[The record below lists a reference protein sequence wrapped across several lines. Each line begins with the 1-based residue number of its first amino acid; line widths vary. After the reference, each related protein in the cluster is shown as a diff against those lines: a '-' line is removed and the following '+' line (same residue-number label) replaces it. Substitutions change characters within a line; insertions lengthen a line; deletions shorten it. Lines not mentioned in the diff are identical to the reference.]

1 MTLARPR
8 GMKKINLALMKK
20 IYALLV
26 FLLPMATVCAQNY
39 PADFAQVLVANGI
52 SNPTAMAFAP
62 DGRIFVAQQ
71 SGALRVIKNGTL
83 LATPFITLSVND
95 DGERGLIGVTLDPD
109 FATNQY
115 LYLYHTTT
123 DGGMHNRITRFTA
136 NGDVVLAGSA
146 SIVIDLDPLSSATN
160 HNGGAMHFGKDGKL
174 YVAIGENA
182 NASNAQS
189 LETYHGK
196 LLRLNK
202 DGSAPADNPFPTGSE
217 HKKRIWAY
225 GLRNPFTFSV
235 HPETG
240 RILVNDVGQSTWEE
254 INDAT
259 TGGKNFGWPT
269 AEGTSANA
277 ALTNPIFK
285 YSHSG
290 GDVNGCAITGGT
302 FFNPSVTNYPSE
314 YVGQYFFQD
323 LCGAWISSITLGGTV
338 SRTTFATGLPG
349 SGVAI
354 TTGNDGNLYFLS
366 RSSGALFK
374 IIYNKTTIPFIT
386 TQPASATLPTG
397 QSITFN
403 VKALGSTPFT
413 YQWQKNGVDISGA
426 KSATYTITDATV
438 AHSGKYRVIVSNN
451 AGSTPSDEA
460 TLTVIANKIPI
471 ATITTPVEGTTYVA
485 GTTLNFAGTGDDPE
499 YGPLPAS
506 ALRWSIDFH
515 HGTHK
520 HDQPDVTG
528 VKGGSFEIPNEGETS
543 ADVWYRII
551 LTVTDSKGLTGKD
564 SVDINPRKTILSF
577 ETTPPGLD
585 ITLDGQ
591 PLTTPSSIES
601 VEGILRTI
609 GVPSPQTVD
618 HLIYSFASWSNGGT
632 QTQTF
637 ATPTDDAT
645 LNAHFTFVVGTE
657 HQVFHVQEVS
667 VYPNPSSVG
676 YVNVCLPADPSQRVK
691 IRLVDMLSREV
702 SVQEQAVDDTGCFAL
717 SYGKLKKGVYAL
729 HLDQGGK
736 VFVQRVVVAD

>member
-1 MTLARPR
+1 MIQACDQ
-8 GMKKINLALMKK
+8 KKINLAFMKK
-20 IYALLV
+20 IYALVLF
-26 FLLPMATVCAQNY
+26 FLAAAAVSAQTY
-39 PADFAQVLVANGI
+39 PPDFAQVLVASGI

-71 SGALRVIKNGTL
+71 SGALRVIKDGAL
-83 LATPFITLSVND
+83 LATPFITLSVNS
-95 DGERGLIGVTLDPD
+95 DGERGLIGVALDPGFD
-109 FATNQY
+109 TNHY
-115 LYLYHTTT
+115 VYLYHTTT
-123 DGGMHNRITRFTA
+123 EGGIHNRITRFTA
-136 NGDVVLAGSA
+136 NGDVALAGSA

-160 HNGGAMHFGKDGKL
+160 HNGGAMHFGKDEKL

-182 NASNAQS
+182 NGSNAQS
-189 LETYHGK
+189 LETYLGK

-202 DGSAPADNPFPTGSE
+202 DGSAPGDNPFPTGSD

-277 ALTNPIFK
+277 AFTNPIFK
-285 YSHSG
+285 YPHSG

-302 FFNPSVTNYPSE
+302 FFSPAVTNYPSE

-323 LCGAWISSITLGGTV
+323 LCSNWISSITLSGTV
-338 SRTTFATGLPG
+338 TRTTFATDVAG
-349 SGVAI
+349 SGVGIA
-354 TTGNDGNLYFLS
+354 TGNDGNLYFLS
-366 RSSGALFK
+366 RSSGALYK

-397 QSITFN
+397 QSVTFG

-413 YQWQKNGVDISGA
+413 YQWQKNGADISGA
-426 KSATYTITDATV
+426 KSSTYTISNAV
-438 AHSGKYRVIVSNN
+438 EANSGKYRVVVSNS
-451 AGSTPSDEA
+451 AGSTPSNEA
-460 TLTVIANKIPI
+460 TLTVIANKVPV
-471 ATITTPVEGTTYVA
+471 ATITTPAEGTTYVA
-485 GTTLNFAGTGDDPE
+485 GTALNFAGTGDDPE
-499 YGPLPAS
+499 DDLLPAS
-506 ALRWSIDFH
+506 AFSWSVDFH
-515 HGTHK
+515 HDTHK

-528 VKGGSFEIPNEGETS
+528 VKSGSFEIPNEGETS
-543 ADVWYRII
+543 ANVWYRII
-551 LTVTDSKGLTGKD
+551 LTVTDSEGLKGKD
-564 SVDINPRKTILSF
+564 SVDVYPRKTMLAF

-591 PLTTPSSIES
+591 PLTTPYSVES
-601 VEGILRTI
+601 VEGIRRTI

-618 HLIYSFASWSNGGT
+618 HVIYSFASWSNGGT

-637 ATPTDDAT
+637 ATPVDDVV
-645 LNAHFTFVVGTE
+645 LNARFTFVVGTE
-657 HQVFHVQEVS
+657 HEALPVREVS
-667 VYPNPSSVG
+667 VHPNPSSVG
-676 YVNVCLPADPSQRVK
+676 YVHVCLPAGVSQHVNV
-691 IRLVDMLSREV
+691 RLVDMLSREV
-702 SVQEQAVDDTGCFAL
+702 NAQEQTVDDTGCFLL

-729 HLDQGGK
+729 HLDRDGK
-736 VFVQRVVVAD
+736 TFVQRVVVAD

>member
-1 MTLARPR
+1 
-8 GMKKINLALMKK
+8 MKRF
-20 IYALLV
+20 YAFLL
-26 FLLPMATVCAQNY
+26 FLLPVAAVYAQTY

-71 SGALRVIKNGTL
+71 SGALRVIKDGAL

-95 DGERGLIGVTLDPD
+95 DGERGLIGVTLDPEFD
-109 FATNQY
+109 TNHF

-123 DGGMHNRITRFTA
+123 EGGTHNRITRFTA
-136 NGDVVLAGSA
+136 NGDVALAGSA
-146 SIVIDLDPLSSATN
+146 SLVIDLDPLSSATN

-182 NASNAQS
+182 NGANAQS

-202 DGSAPADNPFPTGSE
+202 DGSAPSDNPFPTGSE

-269 AEGTSANA
+269 AEGTSTNA
-277 ALTNPIFK
+277 AFTNPIYK
-285 YSHSG
+285 YPHSG

-302 FFNPSVTNYPSE
+302 FFNPATTNYPSQ

-323 LCGAWISSITLGGTV
+323 LCGGWISSITLSGTV
-338 SRTTFATGLPG
+338 TRTTFGTGLAG

-366 RSSGALFK
+366 RSAGALFK

-386 TQPASATLPTG
+386 TQPASATIPTG
-397 QSITFN
+397 QSVTFS

-413 YQWQKNGVDISGA
+413 YQWQKNGVDIPGA
-426 KSATYTITDATV
+426 KSSTYSITNAIEGN
-438 AHSGKYRVIVSNN
+438 SGKYRVIVSNS
-451 AGSTPSDEA
+451 AGSTPSNEA
-460 TLTVIANKIPI
+460 TLTVIANKVPV
-471 ATITTPVEGTTYVA
+471 ATITAPVEGTTYVA
-485 GTTLNFAGTGDDPE
+485 GTALNFTGTGDDPE
-499 YGPLPAS
+499 DGLLAAS
-506 ALRWSIDFH
+506 AFSWSIDFH
-515 HGTHK
+515 HDTHK

-528 VKGGSFEIPNEGETS
+528 VKSGSFDIPDEGET
-543 ADVWYRII
+543 AANVWYRII
-551 LTVTDSKGLTGKD
+551 LTVTDSKGLKGKD
-564 SVDINPRKTILSF
+564 SVDIYPRKTTLAF

-591 PLTTPSSIES
+591 PVTTPYSVES
-601 VEGILRTI
+601 VEGIRRTI

-618 HLIYSFASWSNGGT
+618 HVIYSFASWSNEGT
-632 QTQTF
+632 QTQTL
-637 ATPTDDAT
+637 ATPTDDVT
-645 LNAHFTFVVGTE
+645 LNVRFTFVVGTE
-657 HQVFHVQEVS
+657 HPVFHAQDVS
-667 VYPNPSSVG
+667 VYPNPSSLG
-676 YVNVCLPADPSQRVK
+676 YVNVCLPAEISRQVK
-691 IRLVDMLSREV
+691 VRLVDMLSREV
-702 SVQEQAVDDTGCFAL
+702 SAQEQTVDDTGCFQL

-729 HLDQGGK
+729 HLDRGGK

>member
-1 MTLARPR
+1 
-8 GMKKINLALMKK
+8 MKK
-20 IYALLV
+20 IYALFL
-26 FLLPMATVCAQNY
+26 FLLPAAAVYAQTY
-39 PADFAQVLVANGI
+39 PTDFAQVLVANGI
-52 SNPTAMAFAP
+52 SNPTAMTFAP

-71 SGALRVIKNGTL
+71 SGALRVIKNGAL
-83 LATPFITLSVND
+83 LAAPFITLSVND

-109 FATNQY
+109 FDTNHY

-123 DGGMHNRITRFTA
+123 EGGIHNRITRFTA
-136 NGDVVLAGSA
+136 DGDVALAGSA
-146 SIVIDLDPLSSATN
+146 SIVIDLDPLSAATN
-160 HNGGAMHFGKDGKL
+160 HNGGAMHFGKDEKL

-182 NASNAQS
+182 NGTNAQS

-240 RILVNDVGQSTWEE
+240 RILVNDVGQGTWEE

-269 AEGTSANA
+269 AEGTSTNA
-277 ALTNPIFK
+277 AFTNPI
-285 YSHSG
+285 YQYPHSG
-290 GDVNGCAITGGT
+290 GDINGCAITGGT
-302 FFNPSVTNYPSE
+302 FFSPGATNYPSE
-314 YVGQYFFQD
+314 YVGRYFFQD
-323 LCGAWISSITLGGTV
+323 LCGNWISSITLSGTV
-338 SRTTFATGLPG
+338 TRTTFGTGVAG

-366 RSSGALFK
+366 RTNGALYK
-374 IIYNKTTIPFIT
+374 IIYNKTTVPVIT
-386 TQPASATLPTG
+386 TQPASATIAIG
-397 QSITFN
+397 HAVTFS

-413 YQWQKNGVDISGA
+413 YQWQKNDVNIPGA
-426 KSATYTITDATV
+426 KSSTYSITNAIE
-438 AHSGKYRVIVSNN
+438 ANSGKYRVIVSNS
-451 AGSTPSDEA
+451 AGSTPSNEA
-460 TLTVIANKIPI
+460 MLTVIANKVPV

-485 GTTLNFAGTGDDPE
+485 GSTLNFTGTGVDAED
-499 YGPLPAS
+499 GPLAAS
-506 ALRWSIDFH
+506 AFSWSIDFH
-515 HGTHK
+515 HDTHK

-528 VKGGSFEIPNEGETS
+528 VKSGSFEIPNEGETS
-543 ADVWYRII
+543 ANVWYRII
-551 LTVTDSKGLTGKD
+551 LTVTDSKGLKGKD
-564 SVDINPRKTILSF
+564 SVDISPRKTTLAF

-591 PLTTPSSIES
+591 PLTTPYSVES
-601 VEGILRTI
+601 VEGIRRTV

-618 HLIYSFASWSNGGT
+618 HVIYSFASWSNDGT

-637 ATPTDDAT
+637 ATPTDDVT
-645 LNAHFTFVVGTE
+645 LNARFTFVVGTE
-657 HQVFHVQEVS
+657 HQVLNVQGVS
-667 VYPNPSSVG
+667 IYPNPSSVG
-676 YVNVCLPADPSQRVK
+676 YVNVCLPADISPLVK
-691 IRLVDMLSREV
+691 VRLVDMLSREV
-702 SVQEQAVDDTGCFAL
+702 SAQEQTVDDTGCFLL

-729 HLDQGGK
+729 HLDRGGK

>member
-1 MTLARPR
+1 
-8 GMKKINLALMKK
+8 MKR
-20 IYALLV
+20 IYALLL
-26 FLLPMATVCAQNY
+26 FLLPAVTVCAQTY
-39 PADFAQVLVANGI
+39 PPDFAQVLVANGI
-52 SNPTAMAFAP
+52 SNPTAMTFAP

-71 SGALRVIKNGTL
+71 SGALRVIKNGAL
-83 LATPFITLSVND
+83 LAAPFITLSVND

-109 FATNQY
+109 FATNHY

-123 DGGMHNRITRFTA
+123 EGGIHNRITRFTA
-136 NGDVVLAGSA
+136 NGDVALAGSA

-182 NASNAQS
+182 TGANAQN

-196 LLRLNK
+196 LLRLEK
-202 DGSAPADNPFPTGSE
+202 DGSAPTDNPFTTGSE

-240 RILVNDVGQSTWEE
+240 RILVNDVGQGTWEE

-269 AEGTSANA
+269 AEGTSTNVAFI
-277 ALTNPIFK
+277 NPIFK
-285 YSHSG
+285 YPHSG

-302 FFNPSVTNYPSE
+302 FFSPAATNYPSE

-323 LCGAWISSITLGGTV
+323 LCSNWISSITLSGTV
-338 SRTTFATGLPG
+338 TRTTFGTGVAG

-366 RSSGALFK
+366 RSNGALYK

-386 TQPASATLPTG
+386 TQPASATIPTG
-397 QSITFN
+397 QSITLS

-426 KSATYTITDATV
+426 KSATYTITNAIE
-438 AHSGKYRVIVSNN
+438 ANSGKYRVIVSNS
-451 AGSTPSDEA
+451 AGSTPSNEA
-460 TLTVIANKIPI
+460 TLTVTANKIPV
-471 ATITTPVEGTTYVA
+471 ATITTPLEGTTYVA
-485 GTTLNFAGTGDDPE
+485 GTTLNFTGAGDDPE
-499 YGPLPAS
+499 DGLLPAS
-506 ALRWSIDFH
+506 AFSWSIDFH

-528 VKGGSFEIPNEGETS
+528 VKSGSFEIPNEGETS

-551 LTVTDSKGLTGKD
+551 LTVTDSEGIKGKD
-564 SVDINPRKTILSF
+564 SVDISPRKTTLAF

-591 PLTTPSSIES
+591 PLTTPSSVES
-601 VEGILRTI
+601 VEGIRRTI

-618 HLIYSFASWSNGGT
+618 HMIYSFASWSNAGT

-637 ATPTDDAT
+637 ATPTDDVT
-645 LNAHFTFVVGTE
+645 LNARFTFVVGTE
-657 HQVFHVQEVS
+657 HQLFNAQDVS

-676 YVNVCLPADPSQRVK
+676 YVNVCLPADISQRVNV
-691 IRLVDMLSREV
+691 RLVDMLSREV
-702 SVQEQAVDDTGCFAL
+702 SAQEQTVDDTGCFLL

-729 HLDQGGK
+729 HLDRGGK

>member
-1 MTLARPR
+1 
-8 GMKKINLALMKK
+8 MKR
-20 IYALLV
+20 IYAFLV
-26 FLLPMATVCAQNY
+26 FLLPVLAVCAQTY
-39 PADFAQVLVANGI
+39 PPDFAQVLVANNI

-71 SGALRVIKNGTL
+71 SGALRVIKNGAL
-83 LATPFITLSVND
+83 LTTPFITLSVND

-109 FATNQY
+109 FATNHY

-123 DGGMHNRITRFTA
+123 EGGIHNRITRITG
-136 NGDVVLAGSA
+136 NGDVALAGSG
-146 SIVIDLDPLSSATN
+146 SLVIDLDPLSSATN

-182 NASNAQS
+182 NGTNAQS

-240 RILVNDVGQSTWEE
+240 RILVNDVGQGTWEE

-277 ALTNPIFK
+277 AFTNPIFV

-290 GDVNGCAITGGT
+290 GDINGCAITGGT
-302 FFNPSVTNYPSE
+302 FFSPATTNYPPE
-314 YVGQYFFQD
+314 YVGQYFLQD
-323 LCGAWISSITLGGTV
+323 LCGNWISSITLGGTV
-338 SRTTFATGLPG
+338 SRTTFATGVAG

-366 RSSGALFK
+366 RSNGALYK

-386 TQPASATLPTG
+386 TQPASATIPIG
-397 QSITFN
+397 QSVTFS

-413 YQWQKNGVDISGA
+413 YQWQKDGADIPGA
-426 KSATYTITDATV
+426 KSATYTITNAVETN
-438 AHSGKYRVIVSNN
+438 SGKYRVIVSNS
-451 AGSTPSDEA
+451 AGSTPSNEA
-460 TLTVIANKIPI
+460 TLTVTTNKIPVATI
-471 ATITTPVEGTTYVA
+471 ATPAEGTTYAA
-485 GTTLNFAGTGDDPE
+485 GTTLHFTGTGSDPE
-499 YGPLPAS
+499 DGALAAS
-506 ALRWSIDFH
+506 AFSWSIDFH
-515 HGTHK
+515 HDTHK

-528 VKGGSFEIPNEGETS
+528 VKSGSFEIPNEGETS
-543 ADVWYRII
+543 ANVWYRII
-551 LTVTDSKGLTGKD
+551 LTVTDSEGLKGKD
-564 SVDINPRKTILSF
+564 SVDVYPRKTTLAF

-591 PLTTPSSIES
+591 PLTTPASVES
-601 VEGILRTI
+601 VEGIQRTV
-609 GVPSPQTVD
+609 GVPSPQNVD
-618 HLIYSFASWSNGGT
+618 HVIYSFAAWSNSGT

-637 ATPTDDAT
+637 TTPTDNVT
-645 LNAHFTFVVGTE
+645 LTAQFTFVVGTE
-657 HQVFHVQEVS
+657 RQTFNTQEVL

-676 YVNVCLPADPSQRVK
+676 YVNVCLPEGISQRVK
-691 IRLVDMLSREV
+691 VRLVDMLSREV
-702 SVQEQAVDDTGCFAL
+702 SAQEQTVDDTGCFML

-729 HLDQGGK
+729 HLDRGGQ